1 MMGYYGGGFGF
12 GWLFMI
18 LFWVLIIVGIVS
30 LAKWVSTSAGACGR
44 SGGDSKALEIL
55 KQRYA
60 RGEISEQEF
69 QKIKQDLTQ

>member
-18 LFWVLIIVGIVS
+18 LFWVLIIVGIV
-30 LAKWVSTSAGACGR
+30 LLGKWVSTSTGACGR
-44 SGGDSKALEIL
+44 NRGDSQALEIL

-69 QKIKQDLTQ
+69 QKIKQDLIQ